1 MSRRLRAFLL
11 VILVSA
17 CGPSGVWV
25 GERPERKLKVL
36 ATTSIVG
43 DVVAQV
49 GGELIDLTVLLPRGI
64 DPHAFEATPQDVA
77 TISEATVIFAN
88 GAGLESFLVPLL
100 ESAVASDRVVDLSAG
115 IELKGFVTAMDRS
128 RSPEGEGMD
137 KDPHVWTNPNNVIV
151 WVAGIQRTLS
161 ELDPQH
167 AVDYAANAQ
176 VYVQKLTELDAWVRQ
191 QVAQIPPDQRMIV
204 TDHLIFGYFAEE
216 YGFTQVGAIIPG
228 FSTLSE
234 ASAGD
239 LARLEDAIR
248 EMNVKAIFVGHTVNP
263 NLAQRIAEDTGT
275 QVVFV
280 YTGSLSQEGGEA
292 DTYLDY
298 IRYNVNAIVTALR

>member
-1 MSRRLRAFLL
+1 
-11 VILVSA
+11 
-17 CGPSGVWV
+17 
-25 GERPERKLKVL
+25 LKVL

-49 GGELIDLTVLLPRGI
+49 GGEAIDLTILLPRGI

-77 TISEATVIFAN
+77 TISEAAVIFAN
-88 GAGLESFLVPLL
+88 GAGLEGFLVPLL
-100 ESAVASDRVVDLSAG
+100 ESAGASDRVVDLSAR
-115 IELKGFVTAMDRS
+115 IELKKFVTEMDRPLS
-128 RSPEGEGMD
+128 HEGEGTD
-137 KDPHVWTNPNNVIV
+137 KDPHVWTNPNNVIA
-151 WVAGIQRTLS
+151 WVEGIQRTLS

-167 AVDYAANAQ
+167 AVNFAANAQ
-176 VYVQKLTELDAWVRQ
+176 VYVQKLTELDAWVRE

-248 EMNVKAIFVGHTVNP
+248 EMNVKAIFVGNTVNP
-263 NLAQRIAEDTGT
+263 NLAQRVAEDTGA

-280 YTGSLSQEGGEA
+280 YTGSLSKEGGEA

-298 IRYNVNAIVTALR
+298 IRYNVTAIVTALR